1 MPGYLGRFGDEVFV
15 AHRRCRMGLDQFD
28 LRAMASGC
36 GQAPVAR

>member
-1 MPGYLGRFGDEVFV
+1 MLGHPGRFGAEVFV